1 MVVDVGVWCRLQLPW
16 RIAQGGVS
24 RLAPNRM
31 DLSLARRVVPE
42 LLDGLAAEDPRARR
56 SRGDLRRIHRAMATL
71 SIVERVLDRGTSG
84 FVPRTLLELGA
95 GDGSLMLR
103 LAQKRAACWPN
114 VHVILLDRLNLVAPQ
129 TLDGIREAGW
139 TPTVVAMDVFDWL
152 AQRDDSRWD
161 VVLANLFVHHF
172 ASGELQRL
180 LAGIAARTCVFL
192 CCEPRRSALALAGSH
207 MVGLLGAGPVT
218 RQDAVSSVHAGFRA
232 RELSSL
238 WPNGQDWVVSEFSAG
253 LFSHCFLAGRKER

>member
-1 MVVDVGVWCRLQLPW
+1 MD
-16 RIAQGGVS
+16 
-24 RLAPNRM
+24 M
-31 DLSLARRVVPE
+31 DLSLARRVEQE
-42 LLDGLAAEDPRARR
+42 LLDGLPAEDPRARR
-56 SRGDLRRIHRAMATL
+56 SRSDLQRIHRAMATL
-71 SIVERVLDRGTSG
+71 PIVERALDRGTPG

-103 LAQKRAACWPN
+103 LAQKRAARWPN
-114 VHVILLDRLNLVAPQ
+114 VHVTLLDRLNLVTPQ

-139 TPTVVAMDVFDWL
+139 TPAVVATDVFDWL

-172 ASGELQRL
+172 ASDELQRL

-238 WPNGQDWVVSEFSAG
+238 WPNGKDWVASEFSAG
-253 LFSHCFLAGRKER
+253 FFSHCFLARREER

>member
-1 MVVDVGVWCRLQLPW
+1 
-16 RIAQGGVS
+16 
-24 RLAPNRM
+24 M
-31 DLSLARRVVPE
+31 DLSLARRVEQE

-56 SRGDLRRIHRAMATL
+56 SRDDLQRIHWAMATL
-71 SIVERVLDRGTSG
+71 PIVERALNRGTSG

-103 LAQKRAACWPN
+103 LAQRRAARWPN
-114 VHVILLDRLNLVAPQ
+114 VRVTLLDRLNLVAPQ

-139 TPTVVAMDVFDWL
+139 TPTVVAMDVFDWM
-152 AQRDDSRWD
+152 AQREDSRWD

-172 ASGELQRL
+172 ESGELQRL

-192 CCEPRRSALALAGSH
+192 CCEPRRSSIALAGSH
-207 MVGLLGAGPVT
+207 LIGLLGAGPVT

-238 WPNGQDWVVSEFSAG
+238 WPDDQDWVVSEFSAG